1 MRLIGLL
8 LMVFSIIS
16 MLLCEELATA
26 AIWLVIIG
34 FCLMFMKE
42 ETTIKT
48 REFNPQKRFK

>member
-34 FCLMFMKE
+34 FCLMFIKD